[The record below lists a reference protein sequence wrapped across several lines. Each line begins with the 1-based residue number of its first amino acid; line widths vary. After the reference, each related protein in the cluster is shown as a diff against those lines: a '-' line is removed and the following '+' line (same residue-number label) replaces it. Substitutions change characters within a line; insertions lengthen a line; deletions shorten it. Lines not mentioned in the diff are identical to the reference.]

1 MKRRARKYLFGD
13 PKGERRR
20 LGGTVKDYSMFE
32 HALKV
37 AASSAKQ
44 DLGTVSNLSRRDF
57 DERDTFRFRA
67 QVPCLEYISLL
78 IENAVLLRTNRA
90 GRVYAG
96 FEKLSRM
103 EAVVDRYLRMAD
115 VSERV
120 YIFGEA
126 DWKPPRHPNMRPIPV
141 AGGSRLSHEW
151 FIIVNSPTQLVALVA
166 LDRDGFDAPVLEA
179 RWFDAIKTNDPKII
193 EPLVQSAENLVDQSL
208 AA

>member
-1 MKRRARKYLFGD
+1 
-13 PKGERRR
+13 
-20 LGGTVKDYSMFE
+20 MFE
-32 HALKV
+32 HTLKV
-37 AASSAKQ
+37 AASSANQ
-44 DLGTVSNLSRRDF
+44 DLGTVSNISRRDF

-103 EAVVDRYLRMAD
+103 EAIVDRYLRMAD

-141 AGGSRLSHEW
+141 ADGSHLSREW

-166 LDRDGFDAPVLEA
+166 YDRDGFDTPFLEA

-193 EPLVQSAENLVDQSL
+193 EPLVQAAENLVDESL